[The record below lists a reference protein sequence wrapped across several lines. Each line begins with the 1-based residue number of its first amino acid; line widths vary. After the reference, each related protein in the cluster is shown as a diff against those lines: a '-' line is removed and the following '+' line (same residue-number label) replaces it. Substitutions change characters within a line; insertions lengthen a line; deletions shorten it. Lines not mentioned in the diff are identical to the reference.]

1 MRHTHPRPCALWGCS
16 PRAGLLLPAPRP
28 AHPGARS
35 RPSAGRAWPT
45 CHPGPGRARTR
56 QSSSGFFSGG
66 QGSPEGEGWVVGAP
80 IPRAGISDQRLTALG
95 LGTPGGHL
103 VHVDGPQLQAR
114 AGRPSV
120 TPASVCPVHLGG
132 APCPRFSVAGSPR
145 SSSWRRLGLGAGSKL
160 CCPNLVK
167 RASSGHQ
174 RTLALPPGT
183 RPARAPG
190 EGSGAPARASQE
202 GGPAKD

>member
-1 MRHTHPRPCALWGCS
+1 MGDTHPRPCALWGCS

-35 RPSAGRAWPT
+35 RPSAGRAWPA

-120 TPASVCPVHLGG
+120 TPASVCPVHLRG
-132 APCPRFSVAGSPR
+132 CP
-145 SSSWRRLGLGAGSKL
+145 
-160 CCPNLVK
+160 
-167 RASSGHQ
+167 
-174 RTLALPPGT
+174 LPPLFCGGQPKV
-183 RPARAPG
+183 RQLEEAGARGG
-190 EGSGAPARASQE
+190 ERALLS
-202 GGPAKD
+202 KSS